1 VTDAGDTAIPGELAA
16 LLARFH
22 FDRVPFEE
30 LRARLAAAGPDL
42 ERLHRISEPI
52 EVPADDVAHAL
63 PAPGTAQRERAEAL
77 GRELVANGELAAVV
91 LAGGMA
97 TRFGSQVKALAPVLD
112 GRELTFLDL
121 KLADLGRLGV
131 DVTLMTSFATHDALA
146 DAVAGTAVEL
156 APQLV
161 SLRLSADGSLFLG
174 DDGSPSPHA
183 PGHGDLAD
191 ALEIAGA
198 FERYR
203 EAGVRTLFVCNVDN
217 VGATLDPLLAGLH
230 RSLGGA
236 VTAELVSKRPGDAGG
251 LPVRRVDGSLAIA
264 EAFRVPEGFPH
275 ERFPLFNTNTLWIDV
290 AALEQPAEY
299 TWSVARKAVDGRE
312 AIQLERLVGELTWWH
327 PSRYVHVPRD
337 GAESRFVPV
346 KDSGGLAAAQEQI
359 AAICRERLGLEL

>member
-1 VTDAGDTAIPGELAA
+1 MATGDAPIPPELAA
-16 LLARFH
+16 LLERFR

-30 LRARLAAAGPDL
+30 LRARLAAAAPDH
-42 ERLHRISEPI
+42 EALHRIREPI
-52 EVPADDVAHAL
+52 EVPDDDVAHPL
-63 PAPGTAQRERAEAL
+63 PAPGTAERERAAAL
-77 GRELVANGELAAVV
+77 GNEIIERGEIAAVV

-97 TRFGSQVKALAPVLD
+97 TRFGSQVKALAPVLE

-121 KLADLGRLGV
+121 KLADLTRFRA
-131 DVTLMTSFATHDALA
+131 DVTLMTSFATQDALA
-146 DAVAGTAVEL
+146 EALGARGVRL

-161 SLRLSADGSLFLG
+161 SLRLGADGSLFLG
-174 DDGSPSPHA
+174 ADGAPSPHA

-191 ALEIAGA
+191 ALRISGA

-217 VGATLDPLLAGLH
+217 VGATLDPALAGLH

-251 LPVRRVDGSLAIA
+251 LPVRRADGSLAIA

-290 AALEQPAEY
+290 AALEEPAEY
-299 TWSVARKAVDGRE
+299 TWSVARKSVDGRE

-327 PSRYVHVPRD
+327 SSRYVHVPRD
-337 GAESRFVPV
+337 GPESRFVPV
-346 KDSGGLAAAQEQI
+346 KDREDLAAAQEQI
-359 AAICRERLGLEL
+359 AAICRERLGLDV

>member
-1 VTDAGDTAIPGELAA
+1 MRSGDIAIPPDLAA
-16 LLARFH
+16 MLERFR
-22 FDRVPFEE
+22 FDQVPFED
-30 LRARLAAAGPDL
+30 LRDRLVAAAPDL
-42 ERLHRISEPI
+42 EALHRISEPI
-52 EVPADDVAHAL
+52 EVPDDGVAHPL
-63 PAPGTAQRERAEAL
+63 PAHDTPERERAAAL
-77 GRELVANGELAAVV
+77 GSEIIECGEVAAVV

-112 GRELTFLDL
+112 GHALTFLDL
-121 KLADLGRLGV
+121 KLADLTRLGA
-131 DVTLMTSFATHDALA
+131 DVTLMTSFATHDELA
-146 DAVAGTAVEL
+146 EAVAGTGLQL

-161 SLRLSADGSLFLG
+161 SLRLRGDGSLFVG
-174 DDGSPSPHA
+174 DDGAPSPHA

-191 ALEIAGA
+191 ALRLSGA
-198 FERYR
+198 FTRYR

-217 VGATLDPLLAGLH
+217 VGATLDPALLGLH

-251 LPVRRVDGSLAIA
+251 LPVRRSDGSLAIA
-264 EAFRVPEGFPH
+264 EAFRVPEGFPY

-290 AALEQPAEY
+290 AALEAPADY
-299 TWSVARKAVDGRE
+299 TWSVARKSVDGRE

-346 KDSGGLAAAQEQI
+346 KDRDDLAAAQEQI
-359 AAICRERLGLEL
+359 AALARERLSLDA

>member
-1 VTDAGDTAIPGELAA
+1 MRIGDTPLPPDLAEQ
-16 LLARFH
+16 LERFH
-22 FDRVPFEE
+22 FDRVPFEQ
-30 LRARLAAAGPDL
+30 LRARLVAAAPDL
-42 ERLHRISEPI
+42 EQLHRIAEPI
-52 EVPADDVAHAL
+52 EVPGADVAHPL
-63 PAPGTAQRERAEAL
+63 PAPGTPEREHATTL
-77 GRELVANGELAAVV
+77 GRDIVGRGELAAVV

-112 GRELTFLDL
+112 GHDLTFLDL
-121 KLADLGRLGV
+121 KLADLARFGV
-131 DVTLMTSFATHDALA
+131 EVTLMSSFATHDALA
-146 DAVAGTAVEL
+146 EAVAGTDIKL

-161 SLRLSADGSLFLG
+161 SLRLQADGSLFVG
-174 DDGSPSPHA
+174 DDGAPSPYA

-191 ALEIAGA
+191 ALEISGA
-198 FERYR
+198 LDRYR
-203 EAGVRTLFVCNVDN
+203 ANGVRTLFVCNVDN
-217 VGATLDPLLAGLH
+217 VGATLDPALAGMH

-251 LPVRRVDGSLAIA
+251 LPVRRADGSLAIA

-275 ERFPLFNTNTLWIDV
+275 EQFPLFNTNTLWIDV

-337 GAESRFVPV
+337 GVESRFVPV
-346 KDSGGLAAAQEQI
+346 KDADDLAAAQGLI
-359 AAICRERLGLEL
+359 AAICRERLSLNV